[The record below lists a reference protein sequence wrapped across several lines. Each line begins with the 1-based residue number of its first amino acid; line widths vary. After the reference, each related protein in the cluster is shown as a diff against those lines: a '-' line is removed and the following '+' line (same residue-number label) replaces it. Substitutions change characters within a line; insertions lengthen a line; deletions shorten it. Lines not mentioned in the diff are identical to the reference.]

1 MFSLIFDKRHIA
13 KTYHHLSKESN
24 GELKITPTGVQNDIA
39 YPDTNLRQLNT
50 SK

>member
-1 MFSLIFDKRHIA
+1 MFSLISAKKHIA

-24 GELKITPTGVQNDIA
+24 GELKITPTRVQNDVA
-39 YPDTNLRQLNT
+39 YPDTNLRKLNT